1 MKLSIIVPVYNMAS
15 EQKLNQCIDS
25 LLAQT
30 VADYEI
36 IAVDDAST
44 DDSLMILR
52 RYEQEYPER
61 VRVIAGEQNHRQG
74 GAKNRGLKIAG
85 GEWVGFIDSD
95 DWITPDMYEKL
106 LKRAEETGADVVGC
120 DYSLVEEYT
129 MQPGQIVVNNTTEQT
144 GILDTRKHKKLLLRS
159 GSMVVKIY
167 RRQVLTE
174 NQLDFPED
182 IFYEDNCASPLWS
195 LYFKQFER
203 VEEPLYFYRT
213 LQSSTTHHVTWE
225 RCLDRMKAGELFL
238 EECKKRNFMELYRE
252 EIEYRFTELFYS
264 TTLFSYM
271 YSGKHQ
277 KCRNT
282 AELRRKIKQYVP
294 DFQENP
300 YYQTMMSKEDRK
312 LIALHM
318 RSNLLFFW
326 YYKLLF
332 GYRNIRK
339 KLAGSKQ

>member
-129 MQPGQIVVNNTTEQT
+129 TQPGQIVVNNTTEQT

-174 NQLDFPED
+174 NRLDFPED

-238 EECKKRNFMELYRE
+238 EEF
-252 EIEYRFTELFYS
+252 
-264 TTLFSYM
+264 
-271 YSGKHQ
+271 
-277 KCRNT
+277 
-282 AELRRKIKQYVP
+282 
-294 DFQENP
+294 
-300 YYQTMMSKEDRK
+300 
-312 LIALHM
+312 
-318 RSNLLFFW
+318 
-326 YYKLLF
+326 
-332 GYRNIRK
+332 
-339 KLAGSKQ
+339 